1 MKSGGFTVDNI
12 DLEDEELNEAI
23 VNYNVTLPRH
33 QGRLKVAIWS
43 IVRITH
49 LADSAAGTETT
60 IWHISTYQ
68 THNWY
73 IEVLILHLLRHD
85 MIS

>member
-33 QGRLKVAIWS
+33 QGRLKVAI
-43 IVRITH
+43 
-49 LADSAAGTETT
+49 
-60 IWHISTYQ
+60 
-68 THNWY
+68 
-73 IEVLILHLLRHD
+73 
-85 MIS
+85 